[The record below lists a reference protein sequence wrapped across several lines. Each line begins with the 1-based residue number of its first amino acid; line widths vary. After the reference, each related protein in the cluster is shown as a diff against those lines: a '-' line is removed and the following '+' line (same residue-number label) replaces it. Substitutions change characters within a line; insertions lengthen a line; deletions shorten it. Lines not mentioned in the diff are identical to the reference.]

1 MLALASQVF
10 TTVNTLVGKLEDKK
24 TPRLVCTFISLH
36 AHVFHPIF
44 GYASRHALARVRRAP
59 SLRERA
65 MISHSEQLLDEELEE
80 LRRAH
85 LAHVVRVAARAA
97 ARSLPSRRGE
107 DATAH
112 PSVYPSVD
120 SLIFQRIETRI
131 DEASAVLNELQVR
144 FHALKR
150 RKIEQSNMVMK
161 RIFEGRLEQLPK
173 NGGEP
178 ALRSGAP
185 SAEDHG
191 SGGSGVHAE
200 EGDAD
205 GSTRSANESVQTAQP
220 GASTRAAVAPHSIQR
235 LDGME
240 ELMKKAREIM
250 SELPVEKLLALLT
263 LIQAQEALV
272 RLEHTGQADLYA
284 TAAYRF
290 AVDFSFSEAMH
301 VAEVRTSRVS
311 ASSIF
316 GGQRHSVPFS
326 FIDYF
331 LKGVTRFF
339 VDYHLYEDA
348 YSFEEGDKIVKI
360 SHAAFGMESSTAAD
374 PGSSRPGQ
382 NNALE

>member
-1 MLALASQVF
+1 M
-10 TTVNTLVGKLEDKK
+10 
-24 TPRLVCTFISLH
+24 
-36 AHVFHPIF
+36 
-44 GYASRHALARVRRAP
+44 
-59 SLRERA
+59 
-65 MISHSEQLLDEELEE
+65 
-80 LRRAH
+80 
-85 LAHVVRVAARAA
+85 
-97 ARSLPSRRGE
+97 
-107 DATAH
+107 
-112 PSVYPSVD
+112 D
-120 SLIFQRIETRI
+120 SLIYQRIETRI
-131 DEASAVLNELQVR
+131 DEASAVFNEFQVR

-150 RKIEQSNMVMK
+150 RKMEQANMVK

-200 EGDAD
+200 EGYAD
-205 GSTRSANESVQTAQP
+205 GSGSSPPPQPPPPVISSLATTGTA
-220 GASTRAAVAPHSIQR
+220 T
-235 LDGME
+235 LDN
-240 ELMKKAREIM
+240 ELMNKARESM
-250 SELPVEKLLALLT
+250 SELPVEKQLALLT

-272 RLEHTGQADLYA
+272 RLEHTGQVDLYA

-301 VAEVRTSRVS
+301 LAEVRTSRVS

-339 VDYHLYEDA
+339 VDYHLYEDSYRPSPLHVPHGPGA
-348 YSFEEGDKIVKI
+348 RDATLPAPRPAAAPNGKSSPAHVARA
-360 SHAAFGMESSTAAD
+360 HACERVT
-374 PGSSRPGQ
+374 
-382 NNALE
+382 

>member
-24 TPRLVCTFISLH
+24 TPRLVCTFISFH

-178 ALRSGAP
+178 ALRSGAAQTIPTAAAAP
-185 SAEDHG
+185 SAPAPAPAPAPLTPAEDEA
-191 SGGSGVHAE
+191 AE
-200 EGDAD
+200 AP
-205 GSTRSANESVQTAQP
+205 TLT
-220 GASTRAAVAPHSIQR
+220 VAPHSIQR

-240 ELMKKAREIM
+240 ELMKKAREFM

>member
-24 TPRLVCTFISLH
+24 TPRLVCIFISLH

-107 DATAH
+107 EATAH

-120 SLIFQRIETRI
+120 SLIYQRIETHI
-131 DEASAVLNELQVR
+131 DEASAVFNELQVR

-150 RKIEQSNMVMK
+150 RKMEQANMVK
-161 RIFEGRLEQLPK
+161 RIFEGMLEQLPK

-191 SGGSGVHAE
+191 SGGSGAHAE
-200 EGDAD
+200 EGYAD
-205 GSTRSANESVQTAQP
+205 GSGSSPPPQPPPPVISSSATTGTA
-220 GASTRAAVAPHSIQR
+220 T
-235 LDGME
+235 LDN
-240 ELMKKAREIM
+240 ELMNKARESM
-250 SELPVEKLLALLT
+250 SELPVEKQLALLT